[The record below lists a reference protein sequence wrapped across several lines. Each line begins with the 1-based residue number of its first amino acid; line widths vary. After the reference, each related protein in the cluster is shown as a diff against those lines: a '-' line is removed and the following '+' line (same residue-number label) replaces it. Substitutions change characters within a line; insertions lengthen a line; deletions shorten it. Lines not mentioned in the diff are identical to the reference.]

1 MKIVSAVF
9 AITIAYSTHAAGFS
23 TAAPMATAR
32 SLHTA
37 TLLQSGKVLVA
48 GGESDG
54 GGTILSAELYD
65 PVANSWSS
73 AGSLAAG
80 RKRHTATLLP
90 DGTVL
95 VTGGLG
101 DSGTLSSAELYDPV
115 ANGWSTSSSM
125 STPRQDHTATLLPN
139 GKVLIAGGD
148 SQVTVTGSLTIT
160 ALNSSEIYDPSSSG
174 WTPAPNLAKAHFYHT
189 ASLLTNGKV
198 LVVSGFATTLPA
210 MTTTANAEL
219 YDYIANA
226 WTPGGTLA
234 TGRAQSIAAPLS
246 FGRVL
251 VAGGINGTNRLASA
265 ELYDSEL
272 NSWSA
277 TGALIAARNLHTATR
292 LNTGQVLV
300 AAGFNGTD
308 ALASAE
314 LYDPAG
320 ASWSSAGNLA
330 AARQSHTATLLQNGM
345 ALVAGGINQIELASA
360 ELYDSGAAS
369 GPLTLNSSPTAAPN
383 PAFIGQS
390 VTFSASASGGMGALS
405 YTWSFGDGGSGAGA
419 SVSHAYAVAGTYTAT
434 VNVTDTASSSVSGS
448 VNVTVAGVAPAVVVG
463 IGTDSDGDGFSN
475 VVEQTMGSDPADS
488 NSVPLGVTNVSA
500 PLPLKLLHLH
510 TRLIFTRGNRDS
522 IGVTGF
528 LPIPAGFATAG
539 TKVGI
544 DVNGVPYLAI
554 LNSQG
559 RSGSVFKLYVKSAGG
574 VVPAQTALFSI
585 ALKGGTYSPALA
597 ASGLTNGDF
606 IRQRVSLV
614 VSILFNTKLY
624 QVLQPQFYSARL
636 DHYGMSR

>member
-1 MKIVSAVF
+1 MKRVSAVF
-9 AITIAYSTHAAGFS
+9 AFTIAFSTYAAGFS
-23 TAAPMATAR
+23 TAAPMAMAR

-37 TLLQSGKVLVA
+37 TLLQSGKVLVV

-54 GGTILSAELYD
+54 GNPILNAELYD
-65 PVANSWSS
+65 PVANSWSF
-73 AGSLAAG
+73 AGSLTNA

-101 DSGTLSSAELYDPV
+101 DSATLSSAELYDPV
-115 ANGWSTSSSM
+115 ANGWSTTSAM

-148 SQVTVTGSLTIT
+148 KQVSVSGAPTIT

-174 WTPAPNLAKAHFYHT
+174 WTPAPNLAKAHFYHS
-189 ASLLTNGKV
+189 AALLTNGKV

-210 MTTTANAEL
+210 ATTTTNAEL

-234 TGRAQSIAAPLS
+234 TGRAQSIAVPIS

-272 NSWSA
+272 NTWSA
-277 TGALIAARNLHTATR
+277 MSALITARNLHTATL
-292 LNTGQVLV
+292 LNTGQVLI

-314 LYDPAG
+314 LYDPVG
-320 ASWSSAGNLA
+320 ASWGSAGNLV
-330 AARQSHTATLLQNGM
+330 AARQSHTATMLQNGKV
-345 ALVAGGINQIELASA
+345 LVAGGINQIELAST
-360 ELYDSGAAS
+360 ELYDSGAVS
-369 GPLTLNSSPTAAPN
+369 GPLTLNSPPTAAPN

-405 YTWSFGDGGSGAGA
+405 YAWSFGDGGSGAGA
-419 SVSHAYAVAGTYTAT
+419 SVSHAYAAAGAYTAT
-434 VNVTDTASSSVSGS
+434 VTVTDTASSSVSGGET
-448 VNVTVAGVAPAVVVG
+448 VNVAGFAPAVVVG
-463 IGTDSDGDGFSN
+463 VGVDSDGDGFSN
-475 VVEQTMGSDPADS
+475 VVEQTMGSDPNDP

-500 PLPLKLLHLH
+500 PLPLHLRTLR

-522 IGVTGF
+522 IVVSGF
-528 LPIPAGFATAG
+528 LPIPAGFVTAG

-544 DVNGVPYLAI
+544 DVNGVSYLAI
-554 LNSQG
+554 LNSNG
-559 RSGSVFKLYVKSAGG
+559 RSGTVFKLQVKSAGG
-574 VVPAQTALFSI
+574 IVPAQNAFFSFT
-585 ALKGGTYSPALA
+585 LKGGTYSPALA

-606 IRQRVSLV
+606 IKRRVALV

-624 QVLQPQFYSARL
+624 QTLQPQLYSARL
-636 DHYGMSR
+636 DHYGTSR